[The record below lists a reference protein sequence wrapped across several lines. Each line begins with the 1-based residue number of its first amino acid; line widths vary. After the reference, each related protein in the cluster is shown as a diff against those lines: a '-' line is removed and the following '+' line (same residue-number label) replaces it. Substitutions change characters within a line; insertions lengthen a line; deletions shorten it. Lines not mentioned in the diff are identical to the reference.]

1 MTNLAFLNDNTEAR
15 RRHESIIVNQLLQ
28 RFQLPKLHK
37 VKMLAENERRW
48 GERFLSLDVFF
59 ESFPTFP
66 MRLVSVYPFD
76 LWKVMNEDV
85 LFKKFGRS
93 KLVEIYDDQYR
104 SYVEPGEESMVA
116 PRDRL
121 LLGLPT
127 VVPPPDTFGVVFQSR
142 FDLRG
147 GLVLHNHLIDVEVPG
162 SRLLWISERGQ
173 QLVLEPLD
181 VLLDSIDNAAAGGEG
196 WSPDCGLA
204 PQVEVNRGSKAE
216 AEVET
221 GAEAKAE
228 TETADEYAVCA

>member
-1 MTNLAFLNDNTEAR
+1 MSNFNLSGNLVQEQ
-15 RRHESIIVNQLLQ
+15 RRHESMIVNLLLQ
-28 RFQLPKLHK
+28 RFQLPKRHK
-37 VKMLAENERRW
+37 VRMLAENEQCW

-59 ESFPTFP
+59 EFFPTFP

-104 SYVEPGEESMVA
+104 SYVEPGEENRLP

-127 VVPPPDTFGVVFQSR
+127 FVPPPDTFGVVFQSR

-147 GLVLHNHLIDVEVPG
+147 GLVLHNHLIDVDVPG

-181 VLLDSIDNAAAGGEG
+181 VLLDSIDNAAPGGEG
-196 WSPDCGLA
+196 WTPDCGLTA
-204 PQVEVNRGSKAE
+204 EVEIKRGRKTE

-221 GAEAKAE
+221 EAVAE